1 MQTEKAIKLKFGS
14 VTFFLF
20 LGVCVYTHYSF
31 GFCMLKSRQSNRC
44 EGALKKLLVDLLECP
59 APVVKLD

>member
-14 VTFFLF
+14 VTFCF
-20 LGVCVYTHYSF
+20 GVYVYSHYSY
-31 GFCMLKSRQSNRC
+31 GFCMVKSRQSSRC
-44 EGALKKLLVDLLECP
+44 EGAFKKLLVDLLECP

>member
-14 VTFFLF
+14 VTFCFW
-20 LGVCVYTHYSF
+20 VYVSKHYSYGF
-31 GFCMLKSRQSNRC
+31 GMVRSRQSSRC